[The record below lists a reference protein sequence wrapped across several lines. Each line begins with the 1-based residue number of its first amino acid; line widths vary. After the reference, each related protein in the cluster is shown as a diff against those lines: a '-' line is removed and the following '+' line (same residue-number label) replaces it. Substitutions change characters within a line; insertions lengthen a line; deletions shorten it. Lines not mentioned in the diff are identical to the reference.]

1 MNHKQ
6 FNPRKMEGQAEEA
19 ISSSA
24 RYFWAEPFWARFSH
38 ESEII
43 IILNSRII
51 LPINSD
57 EVKEPARGLWY
68 FFEYIICTC

>member
-24 RYFWAEPFWARFSH
+24 RYFWAESFWARFSQ
-38 ESEII
+38 I
-43 IILNSRII
+43 
-51 LPINSD
+51 
-57 EVKEPARGLWY
+57 
-68 FFEYIICTC
+68 